1 MPISD
6 GARHR
11 SRRRPRRSARQ
22 DRRRARRPRRSGH
35 GAAKHRSVRIVILGA
50 GVIGATTAYYLAR
63 DGHEVTVV
71 ERQSEAGRETS
82 FANGGLVTPSM
93 ADPWAAPGVPTMLLR
108 GLGRDDAPFV
118 LRPSAI
124 PAMVGWGLRFL
135 RNCSEARWRENTAAV
150 FKLATYSRDALDRL
164 SEETDLAYDRFG
176 NGTMRVYR
184 SAGDLAEA
192 VSVAG
197 IYDEVG
203 VEHRIVSAAE
213 AVSLEPSLAP
223 VQAQIAGAIYFPG
236 DRSGDAFK
244 FAQAVARLAQK
255 HGAVFRYGTTAAG
268 WDTDGDRIAALIT
281 DKGRVAGDG
290 FVLAGASYSPALARP
305 LGLRLP
311 VRPAK
316 GYSATFPI
324 AGWNNAPVM
333 PLVDYSRKMAV
344 TRLGDRIRLAGTVE
358 FSGYDRRPNPARN
371 AMLLAGFRELF
382 PHHEPRAIEYWNG
395 LRPMTP
401 DGRPILGTAG
411 FRNLWL
417 NTGHGPLGWTLACG
431 SALVTASLIAGR
443 KPDVAVEPFRLNRSV
458 SA

>member
-1 MPISD
+1 
-6 GARHR
+6 
-11 SRRRPRRSARQ
+11 
-22 DRRRARRPRRSGH
+22 
-35 GAAKHRSVRIVILGA
+35 VRIVILGA
-50 GVIGATTAYYLAR
+50 GIVGATTAYYLAR

-71 ERQSEAGRETS
+71 ERQSEAGTETS

-93 ADPWAAPGVPTMLLR
+93 ADPWAAPGVPAMLLK

-118 LRPSAI
+118 LRLRAI
-124 PAMVGWGLRFL
+124 PGMIGWGLRFL
-135 RNCSEARWRENTAAV
+135 RNCGEARWRENTAEI

-164 SEETDLAYDRFG
+164 TEEAELAYDRFG

-184 SAGDLAEA
+184 SEEDLAAARAGAEMYGELGIEYRTVDGAGA
-192 VSVAG
+192 VL
-197 IYDEVG
+197 
-203 VEHRIVSAAE
+203 
-213 AVSLEPSLAP
+213 LEPSLAP
-223 VQAQIAGAIYFPG
+223 VQAQIVGAMHFPG

-244 FAQAVARLAQK
+244 FTQAIARLAQR
-255 HGAVFRYGTTAAG
+255 HGAAFRYGTTATG
-268 WDTDGDRIAALIT
+268 WDAAGDKIAALIT

-290 FVLAGASYSPALARP
+290 FVLAGASHSQMLARP
-305 LGLRLP
+305 LGLSLP
-311 VRPAK
+311 VRPVK

-358 FSGYDRRPNPARN
+358 FTGYDRRPSPARS
-371 AMLLAGFRELF
+371 AMLLTGFRELF

-411 FRNLWL
+411 WRNLWL

-431 SALVTASLIAGR
+431 SALVTAALIAGR
-443 KPDVAVEPFRLNRSV
+443 KPDVAVETFLLNRG
-458 SA
+458 